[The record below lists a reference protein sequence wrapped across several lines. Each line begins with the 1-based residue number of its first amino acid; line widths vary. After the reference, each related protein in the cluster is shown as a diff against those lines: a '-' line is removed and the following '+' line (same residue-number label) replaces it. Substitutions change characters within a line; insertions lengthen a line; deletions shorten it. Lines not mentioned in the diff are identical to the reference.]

1 MKNGFGFINR
11 EDTGDDIFVHQT
23 AVTKNNPNKYLRS
36 LGDGEKVCFYCVS
49 LTFSFHILKYK
60 LI

>member
-36 LGDGEKVCFYCVS
+36 LGDGEKVFKKINQFLLFCLYQF
-49 LTFSFHILKYK
+49 FN
-60 LI
+60 